1 MDILNNNSLMSN
13 TIGSRSMSID
23 LLKSVAIIAVV
34 LFHIGIC
41 KYGYLGVD
49 VFLVIAGYLTTKSI
63 IRQQENGSFGYFC
76 FLNKRVFRL
85 LPLLLIVSV
94 LSLVLGYVLMLPM
107 ALKNT
112 AESAAATPLF
122 LNNVVQY
129 ITSADYWN
137 GSNDYKPLMHT
148 WYVALLMQFY
158 VVYAL
163 LLLLGKKLGGGKKYI
178 YVIGFMFM
186 ASLLYYLIPTNDTSA
201 KFYLLPARL
210 FEFAAGGGVALYAM
224 GMLRVKDRLTAYL
237 LLLLLVA
244 LLFVNGSLESGQV
257 KLLISTIFSCALLA
271 LPWEMSSNDIKWKPL
286 RMPVGALAYL
296 GAASYSFYLWHQ
308 VIIAFYRYVINDDF
322 AVSDYLIIFA
332 LCIIIGWLSY
342 RYVERGLDNITR
354 LKWGKVAFNI
364 VSVIVLIVIVGC
376 SCKWYKQNGLVRDI
390 PELELYVATS
400 GDIESQ
406 DYNQRNE
413 SMDVDFP
420 ENGKQNILVVGD
432 SFARDW
438 INILREAG
446 IDSTMNIS
454 LHRDAD
460 AVLNDR
466 ITKADYVFVANCS
479 PFDIYYPYFKRMM
492 EKRFYRVG
500 RKNYTYRNG
509 IVYNNIRYGKG
520 NYSQSFL
527 LPVSEE
533 KEMQEEKLVFGEK
546 YIDMM
551 SPIRQ
556 NNGKYAFFTPDK
568 HFYSHDGIH
577 LTHAGAKEYARR
589 LNVKKYFR

>member
-1 MDILNNNSLMSN
+1 MNSNSILN
-13 TIGSRSMSID
+13 TIGARSLSLD
-23 LLKSVAIIAVV
+23 LLKGVAIIAVV
-34 LFHIGIC
+34 LYHVGIC
-41 KYGYLGVD
+41 EYGYLGVD

-63 IRQQENGSFGYFC
+63 IRQQDNGSFGYFR
-76 FLNKRVFRL
+76 FLNKRIFRL
-85 LPLLLIVSV
+85 IPLLLIVSV

-137 GSNDYKPLMHT
+137 GNNDYKPLMHT

-178 YVIGFMFM
+178 CVIGFIFF
-186 ASLLYYLIPTNDTSA
+186 ASLLYYIFPANNASA
-201 KFYLLPARL
+201 KFYLLPARM

-224 GMLRVKDRLTAYL
+224 GMLRVKGRLTAYL

-244 LLFVNGSLESGQV
+244 LLFVNGSLECGQV

-271 LPWEMSSNDIKWKPL
+271 LPWDKSLNDIKSKSARL
-286 RMPVGALAYL
+286 LVGLFASL

-332 LCIIIGWLSY
+332 LCLIIGWASY
-342 RYVERGLDNITR
+342 RFVERGLDNVKR
-354 LKWGKVAFNI
+354 LRGGKVAINVI
-364 VSVIVLIVIVGC
+364 SAIVLLAIIGC

-390 PELELYVATS
+390 PELELYVATY
-400 GDIESQ
+400 GNIESQ

-420 ENGKQNILVVGD
+420 ENGKQNVLVVGD

-438 INILREAG
+438 INVLKEAG

-466 ITKADYVFVANCS
+466 IAKADYVFVANNAS
-479 PFDIYYPYFKRMM
+479 FDTYYPYLKRMM
-492 EKRFYRVG
+492 EKRFFRVG
-500 RKNYTYRNG
+500 RKNYTSRNG
-509 IVYNNIRYGKG
+509 IVYNNDRYGKDY
-520 NYSQSFL
+520 YSQTFSL
-527 LPVSEE
+527 QESEE
-533 KEMQEEKLVFGEK
+533 KEIKEEKVVFGEK

-589 LNVKKYFR
+589 LNVKKYFN

>member
-1 MDILNNNSLMSN
+1 MNSNSILN
-13 TIGSRSMSID
+13 TIGARSLSLD
-23 LLKSVAIIAVV
+23 LLKCVAIIAVV
-34 LFHIGIC
+34 LYHVGIC
-41 KYGYLGVD
+41 EYGYLGVD

-63 IRQQENGSFGYFC
+63 IRQQDNGSFGYFR
-76 FLNKRVFRL
+76 FLNKRIFRL
-85 LPLLLIVSV
+85 IPLLLIVSV

-137 GSNDYKPLMHT
+137 GNNDYKPLMHT

-186 ASLLYYLIPTNDTSA
+186 ASLLYYLIQTNDASA
-201 KFYLLPARL
+201 KFYLLPARM
-210 FEFAAGGGVALYAM
+210 FEFAAGGGVALNAM
-224 GMLRVKDRLTAYL
+224 GILRVKGRLTAYL

-257 KLLISTIFSCALLA
+257 KLVVSTIFTCALLV
-271 LPWEMSSNDIKWKPL
+271 LPWDKSLNDIKSKSARL
-286 RMPVGALAYL
+286 LVGLFASL

-342 RYVERGLDNITR
+342 RYVERGLDNVKR

-376 SCKWYKQNGLVRDI
+376 SYKWYKQNGLVRDI

-400 GDIESQ
+400 GNIESQ

-413 SMDVDFP
+413 SMDVDFH
-420 ENGKQNILVVGD
+420 ENGKQNVLVVGD

-438 INILREAG
+438 INVLKEAG

-466 ITKADYVFVANCS
+466 IAKADYVFVANNA
-479 PFDIYYPYFKRMM
+479 PFDTYYPYLKRMM
-492 EKRFYRVG
+492 EKRFFRVG
-500 RKNYTYRNG
+500 RKNYTSRNG
-509 IVYNNIRYGKG
+509 IVYNNDRYGKDY
-520 NYSQSFL
+520 YSQTFSL
-527 LPVSEE
+527 QESEE
-533 KEMQEEKLVFGEK
+533 KEMKEEKLIFGDK
-546 YIDMM
+546 YIDLMG
-551 SPIRQ
+551 SIQQ
-556 NNGKYAFFTPDK
+556 NNGEYAFFTPDK

-589 LNVKKYFR
+589 LNVKKYFN